1 MAEPTS
7 ISSRVLDALVDAGL
21 VTVEQLSSIREA
33 VAAGS
38 SAGDV
43 LIERGLVT
51 PTDLTSVLK
60 DALGMPAV
68 DLSSY
73 APDHEVLGV
82 MPIDMARE
90 QNMLPLF
97 EIDGMLTVAIG
108 DPVDVFKLD
117 ELAATLG
124 LEIEAVLADKESVAA
139 AIKDTYGEVEAT
151 PVTSGVIS
159 EPSVATSGEVS
170 PAPITEED
178 EMSVPLVPE
187 DILGDEDLDLD
198 VADLFKAPVEG
209 SEQELIVTEALSE
222 DQAAEISES
231 SVAAEESVALA
242 DALEQVIDTE
252 GPDTSPA
259 VDLDVLAVADAG
271 KVAIL
276 VTEILEDA
284 VRKGASRVH
293 VLPYKNDFFLVYR
306 TAGRLEKIASAPLS
320 MQVALVDAFKSFAR
334 LGSVPSNLPALGRLK
349 TKIADQSLI
358 VTVSSV
364 PTVAGQRMVISLAAD
379 KLTPRSLSELG
390 MTEAETKALHAM
402 VERGRGILLLCAPVA
417 GGRSSTYYALLA
429 HAAHAGKTVYSVEAQ
444 IDYEIPAV
452 AQVLVNP
459 GSSVGAA
466 SYFAA
471 GIRQDTD
478 VMAIDAL
485 QTVEEIHLAV
495 EAAGKGKLVIATFS
509 GGDVVSGVH
518 RMIELGA
525 EPVSLASALTLGVG
539 QRLIRINCPSCTQEG
554 KSPLASKIPGAP
566 KGMTT
571 KAGTGCPNCCKSGF
585 SGAVGIF
592 EVLPF
597 TESVRTTIARGATAA
612 EIGASA
618 AAAGMRPMMASGL
631 AKVQEG
637 IVSPEELNRVL
648 RFAE

>member
-7 ISSRVLDALVDAGL
+7 ISARVLDALVDAGL
-21 VTVEQLSSIREA
+21 TTVEQLSSIKEA
-33 VAAGS
+33 ADAGS
-38 SAGDV
+38 PAGDV

-51 PTDLTSVLK
+51 PADLTSVLE
-60 DALGMPAV
+60 DTLGMPAV

-73 APDHEVLGV
+73 APDQEALSIMPAEV
-82 MPIDMARE
+82 ARE
-90 QNMLPLF
+90 HNMLPLF
-97 EIDGMLTVAIG
+97 EIEGMLTVAIG

-117 ELAATLG
+117 GLAVTLG
-124 LEIEAVLADKESVAA
+124 LEIEAVLADTESVAA
-139 AIKDTYGEVEAT
+139 AIKDTYGDAETALPT
-151 PVTSGVIS
+151 PDVIP
-159 EPSVATSGEVS
+159 EPPVATSGAAP
-170 PAPITEED
+170 PAPIAEED
-178 EMSVPLVPE
+178 EMSVPLAPE

-198 VADLFKAPVEG
+198 VADLFEAPVEAG
-209 SEQELIVTEALSE
+209 EQEPVVAEVLSKDPVAQASEAS
-222 DQAAEISES
+222 
-231 SVAAEESVALA
+231 AAEEESVTLA
-242 DALEQVIDTE
+242 DALEQVVDAQA
-252 GPDTSPA
+252 PDASSA
-259 VDLDVLAVADAG
+259 IDLDVLAVADAG

-284 VRKGASRVH
+284 VSKGANRVH

-306 TAGRLEKIASAPLS
+306 TSGRLEKIASAPLS
-320 MQVALVDAFKSFAR
+320 MQIALVDGFKSFAR
-334 LGSVPSNLPALGRLK
+334 LGSVPPSLPALGRLK
-349 TKIADQSLI
+349 VKIADQNLI

-379 KLTPRSLSELG
+379 KLVPRSLSELG
-390 MTEAETKALHAM
+390 MSEAEAKALHAM

-417 GGRSSTYYALLA
+417 GGRSSTYYALIA

-459 GSSVGAA
+459 GASVGAA

-478 VMAIDAL
+478 VIAIDAL

-539 QRLIRINCPSCTQEG
+539 QRLIRTNCPNCTQEG
-554 KSPLASKIPGAP
+554 SSPLVAKIPGAT
-566 KGMTT
+566 KEMTT
-571 KAGTGCPNCCKSGF
+571 KAGTGCPNCRKSGF
-585 SGAVGIF
+585 SGTVGLF

-597 TESVRTTIARGATAA
+597 TESVRATIARGASAA
-612 EIGASA
+612 EIAASA

-648 RFAE
+648 RFTE